1 MKHET
6 CLLSLAEV
14 IECCTI
20 SRATIYRLMAQGN
33 FPRSVQPK
41 GCRRVV
47 WRSSDIQ
54 AWMSNLQYT
63 EKK

>member
-6 CLLSLAEV
+6 CLLNLAEV
-14 IECCTI
+14 IDCCTI

-33 FPRSVQPK
+33 FPRSVKPK
-41 GCRRVV
+41 GCRRVA

-54 AWMSNLQYT
+54 AWMNALQYT
-63 EKK
+63 STI